1 MSYDATISHVESP
14 IPSQPVPESECIH
27 DDDSAQVD
35 VDFNVSISI
44 SDASISGEVS
54 NVFNF
59 MLNNVFS

>member
-35 VDFNVSISI
+35 VDFNVSIS
-44 SDASISGEVS
+44 DASFLER
-54 NVFNF
+54 
-59 MLNNVFS
+59 